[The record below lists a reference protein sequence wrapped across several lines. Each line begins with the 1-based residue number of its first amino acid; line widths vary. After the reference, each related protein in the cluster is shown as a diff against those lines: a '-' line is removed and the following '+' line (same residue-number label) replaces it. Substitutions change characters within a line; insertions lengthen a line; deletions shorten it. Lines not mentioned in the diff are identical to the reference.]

1 MTQETGMKFLTIAA
15 MTLALVA
22 CGSDEPAEREATVGK
37 QIADDYK
44 RQMDQARA
52 VEDQAQ
58 QQKQKLDEAL
68 KAAED
73 N

>member
-1 MTQETGMKFLTIAA
+1 MKFLTSVA
-15 MTLALVA
+15 MALALIA
-22 CGSDEPAEREATVGK
+22 CSPDEPAEREATVGK
-37 QIADDYK
+37 EIADDYK
-44 RQMDQARA
+44 RQMDQARS
-52 VEDQAQ
+52 VEDQAM